1 MKKGEALVEVLRV
14 LEEKIAQ
21 LVQSKKQDRELIEHL
36 KLEIDGL
43 QLKNQ
48 QLSAEVDRLAQEA
61 LVVQSKGSKELDD
74 EREFTKMAVDEL
86 IQNIDE
92 LLGKESQA

>member
-1 MKKGEALVEVLRV
+1 MEVLRV

-21 LVQSKKQDRELIEHL
+21 LVQSKKQDRELIEQL
-36 KLEIDGL
+36 RLEIGDL
-43 QLKNQ
+43 QQKNRF
-48 QLSAEVDRLAQEA
+48 LTAEVDRLAQDA
-61 LVVQSKGSKELDD
+61 LVVQSKSFKELDD